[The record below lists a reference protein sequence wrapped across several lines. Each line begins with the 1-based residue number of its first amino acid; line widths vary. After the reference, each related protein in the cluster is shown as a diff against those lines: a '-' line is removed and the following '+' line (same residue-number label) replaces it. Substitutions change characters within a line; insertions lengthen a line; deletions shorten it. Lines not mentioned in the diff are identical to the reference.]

1 MEDISTAAW
10 DITVLRLYTVL
21 SVQHSEVGDKQSLPP
36 THTLV
41 PEETG
46 WIKSLLLNLP
56 STLLSFKLKDTTFDS
71 GTISLP
77 YSSCIATTVA
87 IRDKIQD

>member
-10 DITVLRLYTVL
+10 DITVLGLYTVL
-21 SVQHSEVGDKQSLPP
+21 SAQHSEVGDKQSLPP
-36 THTLV
+36 THALV

-46 WIKSLLLNLP
+46 WRKSLLLTLP
-56 STLLSFKLKDTTFDS
+56 SSLLSFKLKDATFDS

-77 YSSCIATTVA
+77 YSSSIATTVA